1 MTVIALLADLH
12 FGSVPPGLAEQLRQ
26 DLVRLAPDLVV
37 IAGDLTLQW
46 RRREFDEAKRWL
58 TSLPSRFLALPGNH
72 DLPESNL
79 FERLFR
85 PFSRYLNFIGQP
97 LMPVYEDDRA
107 FVLGLNTTASLQ
119 PTPRWRE
126 GVARRSDIAN
136 AGECFAL
143 AQPGKTRIVV
153 THHPLVAGERFLRAP
168 PVRRAKGALDRFRS
182 AGRRD
187 PDVRLSAPELL
198 PSSFAGRIEE
208 SSQLAHRHRCRP
220 VFAASLTAFWLID
233 VQPDAVRLTLLQLRR
248 SKLRAWRRSAVVS
261 TGAGEIRRS
270 EDA

>member
-79 FERLFR
+79 FERMFR
-85 PFSRYLNFIGQP
+85 PFSRYLKFIGQP
-97 LMPVYEDDRA
+97 LMPVYEDDTA
-107 FVLGLNTTASLQ
+107 FVLGLNTTASLP

-126 GVARRSDIAN
+126 GVARRVDIAN
-136 AGECFAL
+136 AGDCFAL
-143 AQPGKTRIVV
+143 ARPGKTRIVV
-153 THHPLVAGERFLRAP
+153 THHPLVAGEGFLRAR
-168 PVRRAKGALDRFRS
+168 PVRRAKGALDRFAAQGVEILMS
-182 AGRRD
+182 GY
-187 PDVRLSAPELL
+187 LHQ
-198 PSSFAGRIEE
+198 SFAVELRRPHGGIIAIGAPTSLSTRIRGE
-208 SSQLAHRHRCRP
+208 P
-220 VFAASLTAFWLID
+220 NGFWLID
-233 VQPDAVRLTLLQLRR
+233 VQPDAVRLTLHSFDGASFAPGADPLCFHRR
-248 SKLRAWRRSAVVS
+248 R
-261 TGAGEIRRS
+261 TGTA
-270 EDA
+270 

>member
-168 PVRRAKGALDRFRS
+168 PVRHAKGALDRFAAQGVEILMS
-182 AGRRD
+182 GY
-187 PDVRLSAPELL
+187 LHQ
-198 PSSFAGRIEE
+198 SFAVELHRPHRGIIAIGAPTSLSTRIRGE
-208 SSQLAHRHRCRP
+208 P
-220 VFAASLTAFWLID
+220 NGFWLID
-233 VQPDAVRLTLLQLRR
+233 VQPDAVRLTLYSFDGASFAPGADPLWFHRR
-248 SKLRAWRRSAVVS
+248 RRDSAQ
-261 TGAGEIRRS
+261 
-270 EDA
+270 